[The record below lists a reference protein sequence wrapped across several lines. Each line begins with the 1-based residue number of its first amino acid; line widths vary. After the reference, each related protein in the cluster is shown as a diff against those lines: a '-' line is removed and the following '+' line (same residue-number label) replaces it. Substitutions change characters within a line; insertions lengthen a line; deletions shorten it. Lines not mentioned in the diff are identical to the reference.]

1 MTKRKEINKIA
12 AVVAKAYATNVKAL
26 KGMSRG
32 SSRKYLVVAARQ
44 MLYYYLRTHTA
55 YSLEEIAA
63 FLRCCQA
70 TIIKGTE
77 MAKKR
82 LETSESFRS
91 DLKRIESD
99 LGFIQSNLDS
109 EEGEATTPCERGL
122 EAKMTESEDMH
133 WRRILRFLQE
143 VGLVVDYL
151 HARVVCK
158 RNCEPTKL
166 SPLFAQAAD
175 ADGELTD
182 ALIVSQLEAI
192 ARQARAGFVAGEGFP
207 VFGPLEN

>member
-1 MTKRKEINKIA
+1 MKGELSRGRCQRGRPSTKESARLA
-12 AVVAKAYATNVKAL
+12 LAKA
-26 KGMSRG
+26 
-32 SSRKYLVVAARQ
+32 
-44 MLYYYLRTHTA
+44 
-55 YSLEEIAA
+55 
-63 FLRCCQA
+63 
-70 TIIKGTE
+70 
-77 MAKKR
+77 
-82 LETSESFRS
+82 
-91 DLKRIESD
+91 
-99 LGFIQSNLDS
+99 
-109 EEGEATTPCERGL
+109 
-122 EAKMTESEDMH
+122 EDNH
-133 WRRILRFLQE
+133 WIHVQRFLQE

-151 HARVVCK
+151 HTRVVCK